1 MIIVLLGPPGAGK
14 GTQAKRIQ
22 ERYNLAHISTGD
34 LFREALEE
42 DGKLGRSVKEYLD
55 SGRLVPDELTSAV
68 VAKRIERPDC
78 ANGVMLDGYPRTPNQ
93 AGALDEMLANR
104 GRMLRLVLYLDV
116 TERTAVERLGGRLTC
131 RECGLGYHVKHMPP
145 RKPGEC
151 DRCGGELYQRADDKP
166 DTVRERLKVYAEQTR
181 ALVEDYKRRGLL
193 RRIDANSGPEEV
205 TAAVETVM
213 DSFSSRGPV

>member
-22 ERYNLAHISTGD
+22 EGYHLVHISTGD

-42 DGKLGRSVKEYLD
+42 DGELGRSVKEYLD

-131 RECGLGYHVKHMPP
+131 RECGFGYHVKHMPP